1 MRRRWLVGLLL
12 IVLMLLATGGASW
25 WWNCLTPD
33 EQFFVGRWEVTY
45 TSHAGQIN
53 QHFVDFH
60 SNRTVRTVDSS
71 GLPSR
76 WYANHNQLSFVAGQK
91 IHRLILRGVHSGF
104 KIWND
109 GGLNHSQYMIIGH
122 DKFISHP
129 QGGTTESRRIVEKR
143 RHP

>member
-53 QHFVDFH
+53 
-60 SNRTVRTVDSS
+60 
-71 GLPSR
+71 
-76 WYANHNQLSFVAGQK
+76 
-91 IHRLILRGVHSGF
+91 
-104 KIWND
+104 
-109 GGLNHSQYMIIGH
+109 
-122 DKFISHP
+122 
-129 QGGTTESRRIVEKR
+129 
-143 RHP
+143 